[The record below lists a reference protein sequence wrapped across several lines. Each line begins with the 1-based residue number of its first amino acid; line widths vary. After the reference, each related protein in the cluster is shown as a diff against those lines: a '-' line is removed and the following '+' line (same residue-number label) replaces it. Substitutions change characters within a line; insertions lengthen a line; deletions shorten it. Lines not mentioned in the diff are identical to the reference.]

1 MKMTKLTNWQKFDN
15 AFKQVSAFVVM
26 DRDTMQPIAKIA
38 LKFPSDGAGRV
49 NAYIHIIGMEVQH
62 GYAGGYGYDKRTA
75 SIIGA
80 VSNCNDIWAQQ
91 IKSGHVSLTSVQQN
105 FINLLL
111 SDAAQGGWLEVFNHD
126 NGFIVI
132 QAI

>member
-1 MKMTKLTNWQKFDN
+1 MSKLTNWQKFDN

-49 NAYIHIIGMEVQH
+49 NAYIHLIGMEVQH
-62 GYAGGYGYDKRTA
+62 SYAGGYGYDKRTA
-75 SIIGA
+75 SIISA
-80 VSNCNDIWAQQ
+80 VTNCNDIWAQQ

-111 SDAAQGGWLEVFNHD
+111 SDDAQGGWLEVINHN
-126 NGFIVI
+126 NGFIVT
-132 QAI
+132 QAV

>member
-1 MKMTKLTNWQKFDN
+1 MAKLTNWQKFDN
-15 AFKQVSAFVVM
+15 AFKSVSAYVVM
-26 DRDTMQPIAKIA
+26 DQDTMQPIAKIA

-49 NAYIHIIGMEVQH
+49 NAYIHLIGMEVQH

-80 VSNCNDIWAQQ
+80 ASNCNDYLNDA
-91 IKSGHVSLTSVQQN
+91 KNHQN
-105 FINLLL
+105 INGKQKQFIDLLL
-111 SDAAQGGWLEVFNHD
+111 SDEAQGGWMEVINHN

-132 QAI
+132 QAV

>member
-1 MKMTKLTNWQKFDN
+1 MNMAKLTNWQKFDN
-15 AFKQVSAFVVM
+15 AFKSVSAYVVM
-26 DRDTMQPIAKIA
+26 DQDTMQPIAKIA

-49 NAYIHIIGMEVQH
+49 NAYIHLIGMEVQH

-75 SIIGA
+75 SIIDA
-80 VSNCNDIWAQQ
+80 VTNCNDIWAQQ
-91 IKSGHVSLTSVQQN
+91 IKSGHVSLTSAQQN

-111 SDAAQGGWLEVFNHD
+111 SDDAQGGWLEVINQN

-132 QAI
+132 QAV

>member
-1 MKMTKLTNWQKFDN
+1 MAKLTNWQKFDN
-15 AFKQVSAFVVM
+15 AFKLVSAYVVM
-26 DRDTMQPIAKIA
+26 GQDTMQPIAKIA

-75 SIIGA
+75 SIISA

-91 IKSGHVSLTSVQQN
+91 IKSGHVSLTSAQQN

-111 SDAAQGGWLEVFNHD
+111 SDKAQGGWLEVINQD

-132 QAI
+132 QAV

>member
-1 MKMTKLTNWQKFDN
+1 MAKLTNWQKFDN

-26 DRDTMQPIAKIA
+26 DQDTMQSVAKIA

-49 NAYIHIIGMEVQH
+49 NAYIHLIGMEVQH

-75 SIIGA
+75 SIIDA
-80 VSNCNDIWAQQ
+80 ISNCNDIWAQQ
-91 IKSGHVSLTSVQQN
+91 IKSGFVSLTSAQQN

-111 SDAAQGGWLEVFNHD
+111 SDKAQGGWLEVINQD

-132 QAI
+132 QAV

>member
-1 MKMTKLTNWQKFDN
+1 MTKLTNWQKFDN

-26 DRDTMQPIAKIA
+26 DRDTMQPITKIA

-49 NAYIHIIGMEVQH
+49 NAYIHLIGMEVQH

-75 SIIGA
+75 SIISA
-80 VSNCNDIWAQQ
+80 ASNCNDIWAQQ
-91 IKSGHVSLTSVQQN
+91 IKSGHVSLTSAQQN

-111 SDAAQGGWLEVFNHD
+111 SDKAQGGWLEVINQD

-132 QAI
+132 QAV

>member
-1 MKMTKLTNWQKFDN
+1 MTKLTNWQKFDN
-15 AFKQVSAFVVM
+15 TFKSVSAYVVM
-26 DRDTMQPIAKIA
+26 DQDTMQPIAKIA
-38 LKFPSDGAGRV
+38 LKFPCDGDGRV

-75 SIIGA
+75 SIIDA
-80 VSNCNDIWAQQ
+80 ISNCNDIWAQQ

-111 SDAAQGGWLEVFNHD
+111 SDDAQGGWLEVINQI
-126 NGFIVI
+126 NGFIVT
-132 QAI
+132 QVV

>member
-1 MKMTKLTNWQKFDN
+1 MAKLTNWQKFDN
-15 AFKQVSAFVVM
+15 AFKSVSAYVVM
-26 DRDTMQPIAKIA
+26 DQDTMQPIAKIA

-49 NAYIHIIGMEVQH
+49 NAYIHLIGMEVQH

-75 SIIGA
+75 SIISA

-91 IKSGHVSLTSVQQN
+91 IKSGHVSLTSAQQN

-111 SDAAQGGWLEVFNHD
+111 SDDAQGGWLEVINQD
-126 NGFIVI
+126 NGFIVT
-132 QAI
+132 QAV

>member
-1 MKMTKLTNWQKFDN
+1 MAKLTNWQKFDN

-26 DRDTMQPIAKIA
+26 DQETMQPIAKIA

-49 NAYIHIIGMEVQH
+49 NAYIHLIGMEVQH
-62 GYAGGYGYDKRTA
+62 GYAGGYGHDKRTA

-80 VSNCNDIWAQQ
+80 ASNCNDIWAQQ

-111 SDAAQGGWLEVFNHD
+111 SDDAQGGWQEVINHD

-132 QAI
+132 QVV

>member
-1 MKMTKLTNWQKFDN
+1 MTKLTNWQKFDN

-26 DRDTMQPIAKIA
+26 DQETMQPIAKIA

-49 NAYIHIIGMEVQH
+49 NAYIHLIGMEVQH

-75 SIIGA
+75 SIIDA
-80 VSNCNDIWAQQ
+80 VTNCNDIWAQQ
-91 IKSGHVSLTSVQQN
+91 IKLGHVSLTSAQQN

-111 SDAAQGGWLEVFNHD
+111 SDKAQGGWLEVINQD
-126 NGFIVI
+126 NGFLVI
-132 QAI
+132 QAV

>member
-1 MKMTKLTNWQKFDN
+1 MTKLTNWQKFDN
-15 AFKQVSAFVVM
+15 TFKSVSAYVVM
-26 DRDTMQPIAKIA
+26 DQDTMQPIAKIA

-75 SIIGA
+75 SIIDA
-80 VSNCNDIWAQQ
+80 ISNCNDIWAQQ

-111 SDAAQGGWLEVFNHD
+111 SDDAQGGWLEVINQI
-126 NGFIVI
+126 NGFIVT
-132 QAI
+132 QVV

>member
-1 MKMTKLTNWQKFDN
+1 MAKLTNWQKFDN
-15 AFKQVSAFVVM
+15 AFKSVSAYVVM
-26 DRDTMQPIAKIA
+26 NQDTMQPIAKIA

-49 NAYIHIIGMEVQH
+49 NAYIHLIGMEVQH

-111 SDAAQGGWLEVFNHD
+111 SDDAQSGWLEVINHD

-132 QAI
+132 QAV

>member
-1 MKMTKLTNWQKFDN
+1 MAKLTNWQKFDN
-15 AFKQVSAFVVM
+15 AFKSVSAYVVM
-26 DRDTMQPIAKIA
+26 DQDTMQPIAKIA

-75 SIIGA
+75 SIISA
-80 VSNCNDIWAQQ
+80 ASHCNDIWAQQ
-91 IKSGHVSLTSVQQN
+91 IKSGHVGLTSVQQN

-111 SDAAQGGWLEVFNHD
+111 SDDAQGGWQEVINHN

-132 QAI
+132 QAV

>member
-1 MKMTKLTNWQKFDN
+1 MAKLTNCQKFDN

-26 DRDTMQPIAKIA
+26 DRDTTQPIAKIA

-49 NAYIHIIGMEVQH
+49 NAYIHLIGMEVQH

-75 SIIGA
+75 SIISA
-80 VSNCNDIWAQQ
+80 VTNCNDIWAQQ

-111 SDAAQGGWLEVFNHD
+111 SDKAQGGWLEVINQD

-132 QAI
+132 QAV

>member
-1 MKMTKLTNWQKFDN
+1 MTKLTNWQKFDN

-49 NAYIHIIGMEVQH
+49 NAYIHLIGMEVQH

-75 SIIGA
+75 SIISA

-91 IKSGHVSLTSVQQN
+91 IKSGHVSLTSGQQN
-105 FINLLL
+105 LINLLL
-111 SDAAQGGWLEVFNHD
+111 SDDAQGGWLEVINQD
-126 NGFIVI
+126 NGFVVI
-132 QAI
+132 QAV

>member
-1 MKMTKLTNWQKFDN
+1 MAKLTNCQKFDN
-15 AFKQVSAFVVM
+15 AFKSVSAYVVM

-49 NAYIHIIGMEVQH
+49 NAYIHLIGMEVQH
-62 GYAGGYGYDKRTA
+62 GYAGGCGYDKRTA

-91 IKSGHVSLTSVQQN
+91 IKSGHVSLTSAQQN

-111 SDAAQGGWLEVFNHD
+111 SDDAQGGWLEVINNN

-132 QAI
+132 QAV

>member
-1 MKMTKLTNWQKFDN
+1 MTKLTNWQKFDN

-26 DRDTMQPIAKIA
+26 DRETMQPIAKIA

-49 NAYIHIIGMEVQH
+49 NAYIRLIGMEVQH

-75 SIIGA
+75 SIISA
-80 VSNCNDIWAQQ
+80 ASNCNDIWAQQ
-91 IKSGHVSLTSVQQN
+91 IKSGHVNLTSVQQN

-111 SDAAQGGWLEVFNHD
+111 SDKAQGGWLEVINQD
-126 NGFIVI
+126 NGYIVI
-132 QAI
+132 QAV